1 MEPQNIKLLLSFLK
15 CLFKNYCCSSS
26 EANDYTLVWGTIN
39 RKMSSPSYTWRKWAQ
54 GVSARQMSISFNFK
68 AHDYMNAGSRTLDKT
83 STWFAWI
90 TNSIVF
96 QGTLHRALSASCLNV
111 GAYTLLGMHLYPHG
125 HTLFIDYRTRWL
137 PQAGVDEMS
146 FLSSLV

>member
-1 MEPQNIKLLLSFLK
+1 MKWSLKILNCYYLSWNAFLKTIVVLLLRPMIILLFEELSIEK
-15 CLFKNYCCSSS
+15 CHLHLTHEENGPKEFQQ
-26 EANDYTLVWGTIN
+26 V
-39 RKMSSPSYTWRKWAQ
+39 
-54 GVSARQMSISFNFK
+54 

>member
-1 MEPQNIKLLLSFLK
+1 MKWSLKILNCYYLSWNAFLKTIVVLLLRPMIILLFEELSIEK
-15 CLFKNYCCSSS
+15 CYLHLTHEENGPKEFQQ
-26 EANDYTLVWGTIN
+26 V
-39 RKMSSPSYTWRKWAQ
+39 
-54 GVSARQMSISFNFK
+54 V
-68 AHDYMNAGSRTLDKT
+68 HDYMNAGSRTLDKT